1 MAQWSRKYASDWPLA
16 LAFGALLI
24 GLVPSLAY
32 AQRRGGDEERVLF
45 LAPLPAEPG
54 ESAYA
59 VELADHVRRRMAT
72 RFRYKL
78 RVLET
83 DEICKMLAESG
94 FGCGT
99 ILQPE
104 DGERLANAM
113 QSDGYIVSWLH
124 LENQIPLLRMRLVD
138 LKRSGLSGWTTA
150 RGAAGDPP
158 RRFAEAVVDSLN
170 NQIRASEYAQECI
183 ERRDRGEYRNALAR
197 AERAFE
203 MYPNHPST
211 AICAAVALEAEGQ
224 PPDSQIVMYQR
235 AVEGDSLSQR
245 AWERLG
251 RLRQAKGDSLGALE
265 AFRVLARLNPDDRDR
280 WRGILAGYI
289 MVREYEQG
297 QELAD
302 EWLTRNPDDLEF
314 LQLKARA
321 CAEGGIWD
329 CALDALAA
337 QFDLDTSLARDT
349 SFYALVLGAAQALG
363 DRSAVLRWSREATEH
378 FPDNVG
384 YWVVHTGAVRNRAE
398 ALEAAAEAAAQ
409 DTSGAMESPAWLAD
423 SAAVYNDSLMVLYEK
438 LLAFDPE
445 DQRTRYALA
454 KLVID
459 GLVID
464 TAVPLDTARLLWGEA
479 LLDTITGSTQDT
491 ALLMQSAVLYYQPAA
506 ALAQQRIDFSTA
518 LRLLDKALAND
529 VMHRLTAPANFFVGF
544 SLMFQVFEF
553 DQQVL
558 ETESC
563 DLVDQEE
570 EMIDRAIEA
579 LTTGRELS
587 PATADQMLEQLRPM
601 KPRIADL
608 RKAFECP

>member
-1 MAQWSRKYASDWPLA
+1 MAQWSWRYAADWSIA
-16 LAFGALLI
+16 LVAGALLI
-24 GLVPSLAY
+24 GLIPRAAG
-32 AQRRGGDEERVLF
+32 AQGRRSDEERVLF
-45 LAPLPAEPG
+45 LVPLPAEPG

-59 VELADHVRRRMAT
+59 VELADQVRRRMAT

-113 QSDGYIVSWLH
+113 QSDAFIASWLH
-124 LENQIPLLRMRLVD
+124 LTDQTPTLRMRLVD
-138 LKRSGLSGWTTA
+138 LKRSGLSGWSTA

-158 RRFAEAVVDSLN
+158 RRFAEAVVDTLN
-170 NQIRASEYAQECI
+170 NQIRASEYARECI

-197 AERAFE
+197 AQRAFE
-203 MYPNHPST
+203 MYRNHPST
-211 AICAAVALEAEGQ
+211 AMCAAVAMEAEGQ
-224 PPDSQIVMYQR
+224 PVDSQIVMYER
-235 AVEGDSLSQR
+235 AVQGDSLSQR

-251 RLRQAKGDSLGALE
+251 RLRQAQGDSLGALE

-297 QELAD
+297 EQLAD
-302 EWLTRNPDDLEF
+302 EWLARNPDDLEF

-321 CAEGGIWD
+321 CAEGAIWD
-329 CALDALAA
+329 CALDALTA

-349 SFYALVLGAAQALG
+349 VFYAQVLGAAQELG
-363 DRSAVLRWSREATEH
+363 DRSAVLRWSGEATKH
-378 FPDNVG
+378 LPDNVG
-384 YWVVHTGAVRNRAE
+384 YWRVLTGAVRNRAE
-398 ALEAAAEAAAQ
+398 ALSAAAEAAAQ
-409 DTSGAMESPAWLAD
+409 DTSGAMNSPEWLAD
-423 SAAVYNDSLMVLYEK
+423 SAAAYNDSLMVLYSK
-438 LLAFDPE
+438 LLGFDPE

-454 KLVID
+454 QLVID
-459 GLVID
+459 GVAID
-464 TAVPLDTARLLWGEA
+464 TAVPLDTARLSWGEA
-479 LLDTITGSTQDT
+479 LLDTITARSQDT

-506 ALAQQRIDFSTA
+506 ELAQHRIEFPLA
-518 LRLLDKALAND
+518 LRLLEKALAND
-529 VMHRLTAPANFFVGF
+529 VMQRLTAPANFFIGF

-553 DQQVL
+553 DQRVL

-563 DLVDQEE
+563 ELVDQEE

-579 LTTGRELS
+579 LTVGRGIS
-587 PATADQMLEQLRPM
+587 PATADQMLQQLRPM
-601 KPRIADL
+601 KPRISDL
-608 RKAFECP
+608 RKAFE